1 MYNRQVEKLRV
12 KKSLYQQFIGFK
24 IIVAVKGYKWISGKL
39 KEVSEYE
46 ILLET
51 DNRLLLIP
59 KSNILYIVVE

>member
-1 MYNRQVEKLRV
+1 MYKLETS
-12 KKSLYQQFIGFK
+12 KKTRRTLYPLLLGRK
-24 IIVAVKGYKWISGKL
+24 VTVAVKGYKWISGKL

-51 DNRLLLIP
+51 DNGLLLIP

>member
-12 KKSLYQQFIGFK
+12 KKSLYQKFIGFK
-24 IIVAVKGYKWISGKL
+24 ITVAVKGYKWISGVL

-51 DNRLLLIP
+51 DNGLLLIP